1 MKWGTG
7 MDFNRISRPSRAARH
22 RMIGVVLPVV
32 LVILTVLT
40 GLVVTQVRRGTTDE
54 RLAANA
60 RESVQ
65 LDGAVQTYLRICED
79 AVMRT
84 PFNIVN
90 VAGNATTP
98 AWRIPGNWAD
108 AVSLNVTGMTLVA
121 GMTGDPT
128 CIVEDATGE
137 LQPIAS
143 RTGMDQGGGI
153 TLDPRWKKFRI
164 TARIR
169 IDAPDLP
176 GGFREMMSQSE
187 LRLYTN

>member
-1 MKWGTG
+1 
-7 MDFNRISRPSRAARH
+7 
-22 RMIGVVLPVV
+22 MIGVVLPVV

-65 LDGAVQTYLRICED
+65 LDGAAQTVLRICEES
-79 AVMRT
+79 VVRT

-90 VAGNATTP
+90 VVGNATTP
-98 AWRIPGNWAD
+98 AWHIAGNWAD
-108 AVSLNVTGMTLVA
+108 ASSFNVTGMTLVP
-121 GMTGDPT
+121 GMSGDPA
-128 CIVEDATGE
+128 CVIEDATSE
-137 LQPIAS
+137 LQLHFGRRGIGEA
-143 RTGMDQGGGI
+143 GGVTI
-153 TLDPRWKKFRI
+153 DPRWRKYRI

-176 GGFREMMSQSE
+176 GGVREMMSQSE

>member
-1 MKWGTG
+1 
-7 MDFNRISRPSRAARH
+7 
-22 RMIGVVLPVV
+22 MIGVVLPVV

-40 GLVVTQVRRGTTDE
+40 GLIVTQVRRGTTDE

-60 RESVQ
+60 RESVL

-90 VAGNATTP
+90 VAGNPTTP
-98 AWRIPGNWAD
+98 AWRIAGNWAD
-108 AVSLNVTGMTLVA
+108 ASSLNVTGITLVT
-121 GMTGDPT
+121 GMSGDPT
-128 CIVEDATGE
+128 CIVEDATCD
-137 LQPIAS
+137 LQPPIS
-143 RTGMDQGGGI
+143 PTGMNASGCNGI
-153 TLDPRWKKFRI
+153 DARWRKFRI

-176 GGFREMMSQSE
+176 GGVREMMSQSE